1 MTENEAIER
10 LKCMRLFMKLEDKEN
25 KSKFLDSDY
34 EANHMAIKALE
45 TVQKYK
51 DLESELS
58 KRNLTIDHI
67 REYIQFEDE
76 CVKHEF
82 TFKSLLEAREK
93 QSGNN
98 PILSMYEKGCMAID
112 YADGRGE
119 IKQTE
124 NNFWR
129 CPKCKSVVGERI
141 IVHDRIHDQRKK
153 KYCENCGQK
162 IDWEVVKNE

>member
-67 REYIQFEDE
+67 REYMEFEDE
-76 CVKHEF
+76 CVKQEF

-93 QSGNN
+93 QIGKKPVIEENKLFHARYYHCPICSGNLKIGDFLFN
-98 PILSMYEKGCMAID
+98 
-112 YADGRGE
+112 
-119 IKQTE
+119 
-124 NNFWR
+124 
-129 CPKCKSVVGERI
+129 
-141 IVHDRIHDQRKK
+141 
-153 KYCENCGQK
+153 YCRMCGQK
-162 IDWEVVKNE
+162 IDWKGIKNE

>member
-34 EANHMAIKALE
+34 KANHMAIQALE

-76 CVKHEF
+76 CVEQGF
-82 TFKSLLEAREK
+82 TFKSLLEARIKMQARKPVIEENK
-93 QSGNN
+93 LFHARYYHCPICSGNLKIGDFLFN
-98 PILSMYEKGCMAID
+98 
-112 YADGRGE
+112 
-119 IKQTE
+119 
-124 NNFWR
+124 
-129 CPKCKSVVGERI
+129 
-141 IVHDRIHDQRKK
+141 
-153 KYCENCGQK
+153 YCRMCGQR
-162 IDWEVVKNE
+162 IDWEGIKNE

>member
-34 EANHMAIKALE
+34 EANHMAIQALE

-51 DLESELS
+51 DLEYELS

-76 CVKHEF
+76 CVELGF
-82 TFKSLLEAREK
+82 TFKSLLLARIKMQARKPVIEENK
-93 QSGNN
+93 LFHARYYHCPICSGNLKIGDFLFN
-98 PILSMYEKGCMAID
+98 
-112 YADGRGE
+112 
-119 IKQTE
+119 
-124 NNFWR
+124 
-129 CPKCKSVVGERI
+129 
-141 IVHDRIHDQRKK
+141 
-153 KYCENCGQK
+153 YCRMCGQK
-162 IDWEVVKNE
+162 IDWEVAKNE

>member
-1 MTENEAIER
+1 MTENEAIEAMQFDFKIGGEIHSQVLR
-10 LKCMRLFMKLEDKEN
+10 NAVDV
-25 KSKFLDSDY
+25 
-34 EANHMAIKALE
+34 AIQALE

-76 CVKHEF
+76 CVKQEF

-112 YADGRGE
+112 YADGHGE
-119 IKQTE
+119 MKRTE

-141 IVHDRIHDQRKK
+141 IVHGRIHDQRKK

-162 IDWEVVKNE
+162 IDWEVCENGKSN